1 MSAQWVERNGKRIL
15 FFDHRGATSEQIV
28 ENIAVA
34 KQMVANMTG
43 GLLTLADFTGAT
55 VDMTALQHVKTSG
68 KEVFEAI
75 TEKQA
80 IIGVHGLRH
89 IMLQAYNTFTGAG
102 DHQRLFNTE
111 EEAYEW
117 LTS

>member
-15 FFDHRGATSEQIV
+15 FFDHRGAKPEQIV
-28 ENIAVA
+28 ENVDIG
-34 KQMVANMTG
+34 KQMVAGMTG
-43 GLLTLADFTGAT
+43 GLLSLADFTGAT
-55 VDMTALQHVKTSG
+55 VDMTALQHLKTSG

-89 IMLQAYNTFTGAG
+89 ILLQAYNAFTGAG
-102 DHQRLFNTE
+102 EHQQLFNTQ

-117 LTS
+117 LAS